1 MSMNNVSKSKTKTV
15 LVLGKYPNSEDMF
28 ITNLEYKV
36 FNKVFKS
43 KLINLTYLYLYN

>member
-1 MSMNNVSKSKTKTV
+1 MKTNNVNNSKTKRV
-15 LVLGKYPNSEDMF
+15 LVLGKYPNSEYMF
-28 ITNLEYKV
+28 IANLDYKV